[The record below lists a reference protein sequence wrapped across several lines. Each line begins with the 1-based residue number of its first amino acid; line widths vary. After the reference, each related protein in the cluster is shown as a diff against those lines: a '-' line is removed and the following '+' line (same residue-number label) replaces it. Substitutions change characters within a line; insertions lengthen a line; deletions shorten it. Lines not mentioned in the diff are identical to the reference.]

1 MSATIL
7 TPSTS
12 HLPVPLTG
20 LIGRETEVSSL
31 ASLLR
36 RDDARLV
43 TLTGPGGTGKTRLA
57 LEVAND
63 VRPDF
68 PEGVFFVALASVG
81 DPAVVISTIAHA
93 LGVREHGERTLVEQ
107 IADAVGERRL
117 LVVLD
122 NFEQVTA
129 AASDVAALLVSCARL
144 SALVTSRALLR
155 IRGEREFP
163 VPPLP
168 VPDPSHLPSPAELAA
183 NPAVALFLD
192 RAQATKPDLNLTDD
206 NAAAIAEICARL
218 DGLPLAL
225 ELAAARVRLL
235 PPSAMLPRLAN
246 RLSLLTAG
254 PRDLPER
261 QQTLRNAIAWS
272 HDLLTDDEQIL
283 FRRLAVFP
291 GGCTLEAA
299 EAVLGGGQGTGDRGT
314 RNIPVLSPC
323 PPVPLSILDGIES
336 LTDHSLLRQA
346 TGPDSES
353 RFVMME
359 TIREFAAEELVS
371 CGENAV
377 LRDHQAVYFAAFA
390 EAASHGLTGPEQGHW
405 LDKIETELPN
415 IRVAL
420 DWLVNQGNAAESQRL
435 TSALLRYWEARG
447 RLTEGRGWHE
457 RALALGGEPGAARA
471 RALST
476 AATLARRQG
485 DLDRAE
491 SFYQDSL
498 AIYRAL
504 DDHPSIGSALNNLG
518 VIALQRGD
526 FAGAADLYEQALSAF
541 RAQDDKPRTAAVLN
555 NLGMVARRRQDFP
568 RATSLYQ
575 EALDL
580 HRTLG
585 DQRGMGLAL
594 NNLGVLAYDQ
604 GDVARA
610 AALYDEALAVFRAL
624 DDRLNTAL
632 ALYNLAEAVRDQG
645 DLPRSASL
653 FAESLTT
660 RAEQGD
666 RTGIAECLAGLASL
680 AARARLGERGVRLVA
695 AADALRTALGSSLA
709 SSQRDQ
715 QDRLLADLRRGL
727 AADAFAT
734 AWETG
739 AALTLP
745 DAVTLGAESAAELA
759 TAPSSPGPVTEPA
772 AVAEV
777 GLTKR
782 EREVLRLIVEGQ
794 SDKEIGEALFIS
806 HRTAMTHV
814 LNILNKLGVNSRTAA
829 AAWAIRNGLRLVRI
843 TCTNKSD

>member
-1 MSATIL
+1 MSATL
-7 TPSTS
+7 TTPSTN

-20 LIGRETEVSSL
+20 LIGRETEVATL

-57 LEVAND
+57 LEVANV
-63 VRPDF
+63 VRADF
-68 PEGVFFVALASVG
+68 PDGVYFVALASVG
-81 DPAVVISTIAHA
+81 DPAVVLSTIAHA
-93 LGVREHGERTLVEQ
+93 LGVREQGDRPLVEQ
-107 IADAVGERRL
+107 IATAVGDRRL

-122 NFEQVTA
+122 NFEQITA
-129 AASDVAALLVSCARL
+129 AASDVAALLVSCARMA
-144 SALVTSRALLR
+144 ALVTSRSLLR
-155 IRGEREFP
+155 IRGEREFA

-168 VPDPSHLPSPAELAA
+168 VPDPARLPSPAELAA

-192 RAQATKPDLNLTDD
+192 RAQATKPDLDLTEA
-206 NAAAIAEICARL
+206 NAPAIAEICARL

-235 PPSAMLPRLAN
+235 PPTAMLPRLAN
-246 RLSLLTAG
+246 RLGLLTAG

-272 HDLLTDDEQIL
+272 HDLLTEDEQIL

-299 EAVLGGGQGTGDRGT
+299 ET
-314 RNIPVLSPC
+314 VLSSRETGVGSRELTASEGLAPDSRL
-323 PPVPLSILDGIES
+323 PSPDFVLDGIES
-336 LTDHSLLRQA
+336 LADHSLLRQF
-346 TGPDSES
+346 TGPDGEP

-371 CGENAV
+371 CGENSAF
-377 LRDHQAVYFAAFA
+377 RDRQTAYFAAFA
-390 EAASHGLTGPEQGHW
+390 EEASHGVAGPEQAAW
-405 LDKIETELPN
+405 LDRIESELPN
-415 IRVAL
+415 IRAAL
-420 DWLVNQGNAAESQRL
+420 DWLVSQGNAAESQRL
-435 TSALLRYWEARG
+435 TSALLRFWEARG

-457 RALALGGEPGAARA
+457 RALALGGEPGSARA

-491 SFYQDSL
+491 ALYQDSL

-526 FAGAADLYEQALSAF
+526 FAGAASLYEEALAAF
-541 RAQDDKPRTAAVLN
+541 RAQDDRPRTAAVLN

-568 RATSLYQ
+568 RATTLYQ

-604 GDVARA
+604 GDVTRA

-645 DLPRSASL
+645 DLPRAAAL

-666 RTGIAECLAGLASL
+666 RNGIAECFAGLASL
-680 AARARLGERGVRLVA
+680 AARARLNERGVRLVA
-695 AADALRTALGSSLA
+695 AADALRTALGASLA
-709 SSQRDQ
+709 PAQRDQ

-727 AADAFAT
+727 TADAFAT

-739 AALTLP
+739 AALILP

-759 TAPSSPGPVTEPA
+759 TAPSTPAPTLEPSAVT
-772 AVAEV
+772 EV

-794 SDKEIGEALFIS
+794 SDKDIGEALFIS

-829 AAWAIRNGLRLVRI
+829 AAWAIRNGL
-843 TCTNKSD
+843 D